1 MVTELNQYGY
11 AGIRKGDKWGVIDE
25 KGNVVV
31 EPSYEIEWEEPEFI
45 GPYCKLNFG
54 YGMVYYT
61 KELTKE
67 NTTLE

>member
-1 MVTELNQYGY
+1 M
-11 AGIRKGDKWGVIDE
+11 
-25 KGNVVV
+25 